1 MTQAYDFANFRL
13 LPDQRALWCG
23 EAPVKLGS
31 RAFDMLLALVERR
44 DRVVSKNELM
54 DLVWPRLVVEEN
66 NLQVQVVTL
75 RKLLGHPAIATV
87 PGRGYR
93 FTVPVVV
100 QGDAPTV
107 SAGPAAAMPAVALE
121 LSPRHNLPPW
131 LPRLFGRADDLR
143 LLGELLDRHP
153 LVTVTG
159 TGGIGKTRLAQSAAS
174 ARLDSTPDGLWWV
187 DLAPL
192 TDPARVPDALALAI
206 GLRPKGG
213 ESPTDALLAAL
224 AGRAPLLVL
233 DNAEHLLDGVVALVT
248 RLRQGAPQARWL
260 VTSQEVLRI
269 ADEHVFRTGP
279 LALPGADDNAGT
291 SGAVALFVTRAQ
303 AADRHFVLGPEN
315 QALVADICRRLDGI
329 PLAIE
334 LAAARVPLLGV
345 QGLHE
350 RLDQCFKVLTTGD
363 RSSARRHHTLRAA
376 LEWSHQLLA
385 APEQSVLRRLGVFAG
400 GFTLEAAQ
408 QVAEDEQG
416 IDRWE
421 VLEHLGALVEKSLVV
436 AEGEAQPRYRMLETM
451 RLFALER
458 LIESGEAKQARRR
471 HREHY
476 LALAEDARSCMVVG
490 DPRGLAQLDRERDN
504 LFLALAWPDED
515 PALQHGLRLAAA
527 MRYYWTSRG
536 LLARGL
542 HATLEALARPG
553 AETPSVTRCMV
564 QATAAQLHSWMGNQA
579 EALRHVQE
587 AAQAARLLGDERCLC
602 LTLSAAGFIH
612 IASGEGPQ
620 ARLAAQEALA
630 LGRGLGDGHEL
641 GNALALMAAVHN
653 LDDEPEQALRLL
665 EEGVAL
671 RRRTNQPWSE
681 AIGHLNLA
689 QHTIDR
695 GHVAAAGPHL
705 QRVLALLPRIDS
717 QHIGLHLIGMSAE
730 WAAASGEHEAAV
742 LLGAACVQQYGRV
755 GMQDRLEPQQV
766 QRFERARQAL
776 DPATR
781 ERLQAA
787 GRALSYEGALQQVR
801 EFMAR
806 TMGSEFSIDKA

>member
-1 MTQAYDFANFRL
+1 MTQDYGFANFRL

-31 RAFDMLLALVERR
+31 RAFDMLLALIERR

-93 FTVPVVV
+93 FTLPVVT
-100 QGDAPTV
+100 QGDTLTV
-107 SAGPAAAMPAVALE
+107 PDAAAVAAPAAAAEPP
-121 LSPRHNLPPW
+121 PRHNLPPW
-131 LPRLFGRADDLR
+131 LPQLFGRGDDLR

-159 TGGIGKTRLAQSAAS
+159 SGGVGKTRLAQAAAA
-174 ARLDSTPDGLWWV
+174 ARLDATPDGLWWV
-187 DLAPL
+187 DLAPI
-192 TDPARVPDALALAI
+192 TDPMRVPDALSLTL
-206 GLRPKGG
+206 GLCPKGG
-213 ESPTDALLAAL
+213 EAATDALVAAL
-224 AGRAPLLVL
+224 AKHAPLIVL

-248 RLRQGAPQARWL
+248 QLRQRAPGVRWL
-260 VTSQEVLRI
+260 VTSQEALRI
-269 ADEHVFRTGP
+269 ADEHVFRAEP
-279 LALPGADDNAGT
+279 LALPGDDDQAGA
-291 SGAVALFVTRAQ
+291 SGALALFLARAQ
-303 AADRHFVLGPEN
+303 AADRHFVLSADN
-315 QALVADICRRLDGI
+315 RALVADICRRLDGI

-350 RLDQCFKVLTTGD
+350 RLDQRFNVLTTGD
-363 RSSARRHHTLRAA
+363 RSSERRHHTLRAA
-376 LEWSHQLLA
+376 LEWSHQLLE
-385 APEQSVLRRLGVFAG
+385 APEQAVLRRLGVFAA
-400 GFTLEAAQ
+400 GFSLEAAQ

-458 LIESGEAKQARRR
+458 LIESGEAKQARTR

-476 LALAEDARSCMVVG
+476 LAIAEDAQPRMVVG
-490 DPRGLAQLDRERDN
+490 DARGLAQFDRERDN

-515 PALQHGLRLAAA
+515 PTLQHGLRLAAA

-536 LLARGL
+536 LLERGL
-542 HATLEALARPG
+542 HATLQALARPG
-553 AETPSVTRCMV
+553 AEVPSVTRCMV
-564 QATAAQLHSWMGNQA
+564 QATAAQLHSWMGHQA
-579 EALRHVQE
+579 EALRHGQE
-587 AAQAARLLGDERCLC
+587 ASEAARRLGDERCLC
-602 LTLSAAGFIH
+602 LALVATGFIH
-612 IASGEGPQ
+612 IVRGEGAQ
-620 ARLAAQEALA
+620 ARLAAQQALA
-630 LGRGLGDGHEL
+630 LGHRLGDSHEL
-641 GNALALMAAVHN
+641 GNAQALMAAVHN
-653 LDDEPEQALRLL
+653 LDNEPVEALRLL

-671 RRRTNQPWSE
+671 RRRLNQPWSE

-689 QHTIDR
+689 QHAIDH
-695 GHVAAAGPHL
+695 GHASDAGSHL
-705 QRVLALLPRIDS
+705 RRVLALLPRIDS

-730 WAAASGEHEAAV
+730 WAVASGEHATAV
-742 LLGAACVQQYGRV
+742 LLNAACVQQYGRV
-755 GMQDRLEPQQV
+755 GMEDRREPQQV
-766 QRFERARQAL
+766 ERFEGARQAL

-781 ERLQAA
+781 DRLQVA
-787 GRALSYEGALQQVR
+787 GRALTYDGALQQVR
-801 EFMAR
+801 EFLAR
-806 TMGSEFSIDKA
+806 ATGSDFSLDKA